1 MLPPAERLREISGE
15 PLGWL
20 LWSKMSAQ
28 IVIVTSAL
36 RRGTPHVVAAAAM
49 ALVVGLMSTPPRLAA
64 QSGSTASD
72 FPCDVRTSER
82 VVAVG
87 DIHGAYD
94 RFAAILRAANLIDMR
109 ERWIGNKA
117 VLVQTGDVVDR
128 GPDSRKALDLIR
140 KLEKDA
146 PRAGGRVY
154 ALLGNHELSR
164 LVDDWRYVSAGE
176 FEAFKNGD
184 SNDLRDRALAVFS
197 AEAEKQAK
205 AAGKPFDPD
214 AYRQNFLKQ
223 IPLGYLEMRQ
233 AFGPMGDYGKWVRA
247 RPAVAR
253 INGIL
258 FLHGGISST
267 VAPMGCEGINAAVRK
282 DLAAAPVP
290 LEQVPMLFSASDTGP
305 LWYRGLA
312 SEPEATLAPTLDSI
326 LMQMRARAIV
336 IGHTTVLPGRIL
348 PRLGGRIIQIDSGMV
363 AGEFY
368 PGGVASAL
376 ELQGDKATAIYVDRR
391 EPLEV
396 PALKAAPVAA
406 VAP

>member
-1 MLPPAERLREISGE
+1 
-15 PLGWL
+15 
-20 LWSKMSAQ
+20 
-28 IVIVTSAL
+28 VIVKSAIGRASL
-36 RRGTPHVVAAAAM
+36 HVAAAA
-49 ALVVGLMSTPPRLAA
+49 ATAVLIGLLTTPEPLAA
-64 QSGSTASD
+64 QGGSQAASD
-72 FPCDVRTSER
+72 FPCDVRTTER
-82 VVAVG
+82 IVAIG

-94 RFAAILRAANLIDMR
+94 RFVAILRAANLLDTR
-109 ERWIGNKA
+109 DRWIGNKT
-117 VLVQTGDVVDR
+117 VLVQTGDILDR

-140 KLEKDA
+140 KLERDA

-154 ALLGNHELSR
+154 ALVGNHELSR
-164 LVDDWRYVSAGE
+164 LVDDWRYVSMGE

-184 SNDLRDRALAVFS
+184 SNDLRERALTVFS

-205 AAGKPFDPD
+205 AAGKPFDAD
-214 AYRQNFLKQ
+214 AYRQGFFKQ
-223 IPLGYLEMRQ
+223 IPLGFLEMRQ

-258 FLHGGISST
+258 FMHGGISSA

-282 DLAAAPVP
+282 DLLAAPVP
-290 LEQVPMLFSASDTGP
+290 LEQVPMLFSSSETGP

-312 SEPEATLAPTLDSI
+312 NEPEATLAPTLDTI

-348 PRLGGRIIQIDSGMV
+348 PRFGGRVIQIDSGMV

-376 ELQGDKATAIYVDRR
+376 ELVGDKATAIYVDRR
-391 EPLEV
+391 EPLEL

-406 VAP
+406 GL

>member
-1 MLPPAERLREISGE
+1 
-15 PLGWL
+15 
-20 LWSKMSAQ
+20 
-28 IVIVTSAL
+28 VIVKIAL
-36 RRGTPHVVAAAAM
+36 RRRLLHLAAAAAV
-49 ALVVGLMSTPPRLAA
+49 ALLAGLLTTPVRLAA
-64 QSGSTASD
+64 QNKDGD
-72 FPCDVRTSER
+72 FPCDVRTTER
-82 VVAVG
+82 VVAIG

-94 RFAAILRAANLIDMR
+94 RFVAILRAANLIDTR
-109 ERWIGNKA
+109 DRWIGNKTI
-117 VLVQTGDVVDR
+117 LVQTGDIVDR

-140 KLEKDA
+140 KLERDA

-154 ALLGNHELSR
+154 ALVGNHELSR
-164 LVDDWRYVSAGE
+164 LVDDWRYVSPGE
-176 FEAFKNGD
+176 FDAFKTAE
-184 SNDLRDRALAVFS
+184 SSDLRDRALGVFS
-197 AEAEKQAK
+197 EAAEKQAK

-247 RPAVAR
+247 HPAMAR
-253 INGIL
+253 VNGIL
-258 FLHGGISST
+258 FVHGGISSS

-290 LEQVPMLFSASDTGP
+290 LEQVPMLFSSSETGP

-312 SEPEATLAPTLDSI
+312 SESEATVDSI
-326 LMQMRARAIV
+326 LMQMRARAMV
-336 IGHTTVLPGRIL
+336 VGHTTVLPGRIL
-348 PRLGGRIIQIDSGMV
+348 PRLGGRVIQIDSGMV

-391 EPLEV
+391 EALDV
-396 PALKAAPVAA
+396 PALHA
-406 VAP
+406 VATQ

>member
-1 MLPPAERLREISGE
+1 M
-15 PLGWL
+15 
-20 LWSKMSAQ
+20 
-28 IVIVTSAL
+28 TSAL
-36 RRGTPHVVAAAAM
+36 RRGLLHAAVAAAIGI
-49 ALVVGLMSTPPRLAA
+49 VIGLATSPERLAA
-64 QSGSTASD
+64 QSGTTASD
-72 FPCDVRTSER
+72 FPCDVRTTER

-94 RFAAILRAANLIDMR
+94 RFVAILRAATVIDAR
-109 ERWIGNKA
+109 DRWIGKKA
-117 VLVQTGDVVDR
+117 ILVQTGDVVDR
-128 GPDSRKALDLIR
+128 GPDSRKAIDLLR
-140 KLEKDA
+140 KLERDA
-146 PRAGGRVY
+146 RGAGGRVY

-164 LVDDWRYVSAGE
+164 LVDDWRYVSMGE
-176 FEAFKNGD
+176 FEAFKNAD
-184 SNDLRDRALAVFS
+184 SNDLRERALVVFS
-197 AEAEKQAK
+197 EAAEKQAK
-205 AAGKPFDPD
+205 AAGKPFAPEE
-214 AYRQNFLKQ
+214 YRQNFLKQ

-258 FLHGGISST
+258 FMHGGISST
-267 VAPMGCEGINAAVRK
+267 VAPMGCEGIDAAVRK

-290 LEQVPMLFSASDTGP
+290 IDQVPMLFSASETGP

-312 SEPEATLAPTLDSI
+312 NEPEAGLAPTLDTI
-326 LMQMRARAIV
+326 LMQMQARAIV

-391 EPLEV
+391 EALDV
-396 PALKAAPVAA
+396 PALSAAAA
-406 VAP
+406 TK

>member
-1 MLPPAERLREISGE
+1 M
-15 PLGWL
+15 
-20 LWSKMSAQ
+20 
-28 IVIVTSAL
+28 TSAL
-36 RRGTPHVVAAAAM
+36 RRGLLHAAVAAAIG
-49 ALVVGLMSTPPRLAA
+49 LVIGLATSPERLAA

-72 FPCDVRTSER
+72 FPCDVRTTER

-94 RFAAILRAANLIDMR
+94 RFVAILRAATLIDAR
-109 ERWIGNKA
+109 DRWIGKKA
-117 VLVQTGDVVDR
+117 ILVQTGDVVDR
-128 GPDSRKALDLIR
+128 GPDSRKAIDLLR
-140 KLEKDA
+140 KLERDA
-146 PRAGGRVY
+146 RGAGGRVY

-164 LVDDWRYVSAGE
+164 LVDDWRYVSMGE
-176 FEAFKNGD
+176 LEAFKNGD
-184 SNDLRDRALAVFS
+184 SNDLRERALVVFS
-197 AEAEKQAK
+197 EAAEKQAK
-205 AAGKPFDPD
+205 AAGKPFAPEE
-214 AYRQNFLKQ
+214 YRQNFLKQ

-258 FLHGGISST
+258 FMHGGISST

-290 LEQVPMLFSASDTGP
+290 LEQLPMLFSASETGP

-312 SEPEATLAPTLDSI
+312 NEPEAALAPTLDTI

-391 EPLEV
+391 EALDV
-396 PALKAAPVAA
+396 PALSAAAA
-406 VAP
+406 TK

>member
-1 MLPPAERLREISGE
+1 MTR
-15 PLGWL
+15 
-20 LWSKMSAQ
+20 
-28 IVIVTSAL
+28 AL
-36 RRGTPHVVAAAAM
+36 RRGLLHAAVAAAIG
-49 ALVVGLMSTPPRLAA
+49 LVIGLATSPGRLAA

-72 FPCDVRTSER
+72 FPCDVRTTER

-94 RFAAILRAANLIDMR
+94 RFVAILRAATVIDAR
-109 ERWIGNKA
+109 DRWIGKKA
-117 VLVQTGDVVDR
+117 ILVQTGDVVDR
-128 GPDSRKALDLIR
+128 GPDSRKAIDLLR
-140 KLEKDA
+140 KLERDA
-146 PRAGGRVY
+146 RGAGGRVI

-164 LVDDWRYVSAGE
+164 LVDDWRYVSMGE
-176 FEAFKNGD
+176 FEAFKNAD
-184 SNDLRDRALAVFS
+184 STDLRDRAIGVFG

-205 AAGKPFDPD
+205 AAGKPWDAD
-214 AYRQNFLKQ
+214 AYRQNFIKQ

-253 INGIL
+253 VNGIL
-258 FLHGGISST
+258 FIHGGISST
-267 VAPMGCEGINAAVRK
+267 VAPMGCEGIDAAVRK

-290 LEQVPMLFSASDTGP
+290 IDQVPMLFSASETGP

-312 SEPEATLAPTLDSI
+312 NEPEAVLAPTLDTI
-326 LMQMRARAIV
+326 LMQMQARAIV

-391 EPLEV
+391 EALDV
-396 PALKAAPVAA
+396 PALSAAAA
-406 VAP
+406 TK